1 MQQLLK
7 NKDYITSTTF
17 DVIRDI
23 KDPEF
28 DCSLEVLKVISET
41 EISIK
46 GKNKKNLNQ
55 VFLIRKKTYFSRSE
69 ANKFKMCI
77 CITNWI
83 GYSF

>member
-7 NKDYITSTTF
+7 NQDYITSTTF

-28 DCSLEVLKVISET
+28 DCSLEDLKVISES

-46 GKNKKNLNQ
+46 GFSKKSSNQ
-55 VFLIRKKTYFSRSE
+55 VLLIRKKTCFNRSQ
-69 ANKFKMCI
+69 ANKFKMCF
-77 CITNWI
+77 CLTNRVSN
-83 GYSF
+83 SF